1 MTWGLRGYAPDTMD
15 EVERSERPDDR
26 DGLWREA
33 LSSLALIGSVLILV
47 FLISLFGR
55 L

>member
-1 MTWGLRGYAPDTMD
+1 MD
-15 EVERSERPDDR
+15 EVEQSGRPDDL
-26 DGLWREA
+26 DGLWHEA
-33 LSSLALIGSVLILV
+33 LSSLALIGSALILV

>member
-1 MTWGLRGYAPDTMD
+1 MGMQPNRMD

-26 DGLWREA
+26 DDLWHEA
-33 LSSLALIGSVLILV
+33 LASLALIGSVLILV

>member
-1 MTWGLRGYAPDTMD
+1 MD
-15 EVERSERPDDR
+15 EVERSGRADER

-33 LSSLALIGSVLILV
+33 LSSLALIGSVLFLV